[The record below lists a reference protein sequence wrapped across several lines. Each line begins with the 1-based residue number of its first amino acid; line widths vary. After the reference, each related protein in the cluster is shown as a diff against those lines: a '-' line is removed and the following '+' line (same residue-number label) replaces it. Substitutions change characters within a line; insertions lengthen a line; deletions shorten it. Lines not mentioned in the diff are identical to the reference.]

1 MSAMSLTNRH
11 LDKLASWRHRNTRD
25 FIINTSPGE
34 CRGILSPHQMTT
46 HGTVTRSSPGGAM
59 WGFRTIALVLLVVM
73 ITVVGAA
80 QTTAA
85 QNNVQQRLQ
94 DKLDIQA
101 LIVRYGTALYTLDA
115 DAYAGVFTTDA
126 ELDVTGNVRKGRQQI
141 REIVTG
147 LQRSRDEN
155 KAKGTPSAALYH
167 VISNTTIEIIKNDEA
182 RHRSYWQTVRVGPN
196 NQVNVGAI
204 GQYEDVIVKSAG
216 QWLIRSRK
224 ITPFTDGNPAP
235 AAHGRPAPVHPSPAV
250 RLQGLED
257 MEEIRTLLLDYGR
270 FLDSRDLVAYSRLFA
285 KDGEWVGGFGSARGP
300 EEILAFM
307 QKNLGTG
314 PNRGNTYHILSNFE
328 IVPDRDSA
336 TAWSRWTFVTPGADG
351 KPVISQAGRYD
362 DVLVREDGRWRFK
375 RRVASND
382 IPAPR

>member
-1 MSAMSLTNRH
+1 
-11 LDKLASWRHRNTRD
+11 
-25 FIINTSPGE
+25 
-34 CRGILSPHQMTT
+34 
-46 HGTVTRSSPGGAM
+46 M

-73 ITVVGAA
+73 ITLVGAA
-80 QTTAA
+80 QTSAA
-85 QNNVQQRLQ
+85 QDNAQQRLQ

-101 LIVRYGTALYTLDA
+101 LIVRYGTALDTLDA

-126 ELDVTGNVRKGRQQI
+126 ELDVAGNVRKGRQQI
-141 REIVTG
+141 REIVTS

-155 KAKGTPSAALYH
+155 KAKGTPSPVLYH
-167 VISNTTIEIIKNDEA
+167 VISNTAIEILNNDEA

-196 NQVNVGAI
+196 NQVTVGAI
-204 GQYEDVIVKSAG
+204 GQYEDVIVKRAG

-224 ITPFTDGNPAP
+224 ITPFTDGITAAAAQAARPAP
-235 AAHGRPAPVHPSPAV
+235 ADASPAV
-250 RLQGLED
+250 RLQRLED

-328 IVPDRDSA
+328 IATDRDSA
-336 TAWSRWTFVTPGADG
+336 TAWSRWTFITPGADG

>member
-1 MSAMSLTNRH
+1 
-11 LDKLASWRHRNTRD
+11 
-25 FIINTSPGE
+25 
-34 CRGILSPHQMTT
+34 
-46 HGTVTRSSPGGAM
+46 M

-80 QTTAA
+80 QTSAA
-85 QNNVQQRLQ
+85 QNNAQQRLQ

-101 LIVRYGTALYTLDA
+101 LIVRYGTALDTLDA

-126 ELDVTGNVRKGRQQI
+126 ELDVAGNVRKGRQQI

-147 LQRSRDEN
+147 LQRSRDES
-155 KAKGTPSAALYH
+155 KAKGTASPALYH
-167 VISNTTIEIIKNDEA
+167 VISNTAIEILNNDEA

-196 NQVNVGAI
+196 NQVTVGAI
-204 GQYEDVIVKSAG
+204 GQYEDVIVKRSG

-224 ITPFTDGNPAP
+224 ITPFTDGSTAAAVQAARPAP
-235 AAHGRPAPVHPSPAV
+235 ADASPAV
-250 RLQGLED
+250 RLQRLED

-314 PNRGNTYHILSNFE
+314 SNRGNTYHILSNFE
-328 IVPDRDSA
+328 IVVDRDRA
-336 TAWSRWTFVTPGADG
+336 TAWSRWTFITPSADG

-382 IPAPR
+382 IPAPK

>member
-1 MSAMSLTNRH
+1 ML
-11 LDKLASWRHRNTRD
+11 
-25 FIINTSPGE
+25 
-34 CRGILSPHQMTT
+34 
-46 HGTVTRSSPGGAM
+46 
-59 WGFRTIALVLLVVM
+59 GFRTIASVLLVFL

-80 QTTAA
+80 QT
-85 QNNVQQRLQ
+85 QQKLQ
-94 DKLDIQA
+94 DKLAIQA
-101 LIVRYGTALYTLDA
+101 LIVRYGTALDTLDA

-126 ELDVTGNVRKGRQQI
+126 ELDVAGNVRKGRQQI

-147 LQRSRDEN
+147 LQRTRDDN
-155 KAKGTPSAALYH
+155 KAKGTPSPALYH
-167 VISNTTIEIIKNDEA
+167 VISNTMIDVLSSDEA

-196 NQVNVGAI
+196 NQVTVGAM
-204 GQYEDVIVKSAG
+204 GQYEDVIVKRSG

-224 ITPFTDGNPAP
+224 ITPFTGGAP
-235 AAHGRPAPVHPSPAV
+235 AAADTSAAA
-250 RLQGLED
+250 RLQRLDD

-270 FLDSRDLVAYSRLFA
+270 FLDARDLAAYSHLFA

-300 EEILAFM
+300 AEILAFM

-328 IVPDRDSA
+328 ITVDRDTA
-336 TAWSRWTFVTPGADG
+336 TAWSRWTFITPAADG

-362 DVLVREDGRWRFK
+362 DVLVREDGRWKFK

-382 IPAPR
+382 IPVAPK

>member
-1 MSAMSLTNRH
+1 
-11 LDKLASWRHRNTRD
+11 
-25 FIINTSPGE
+25 
-34 CRGILSPHQMTT
+34 
-46 HGTVTRSSPGGAM
+46 M

-73 ITVVGAA
+73 IRVVGTA
-80 QTTAA
+80 QTTAVE
-85 QNNVQQRLQ
+85 NNAQQRLQ
-94 DKLDIQA
+94 DKLDIQT
-101 LIVRYGTALYTLDA
+101 LILRYGTALDTLDA

-126 ELDVTGNVRKGRQQI
+126 ELDVAGNVRKGRQQI

-147 LQRSRDEN
+147 LQRNRDEN
-155 KAKGTPSAALYH
+155 KAKGTPSPALYH
-167 VISNTTIEIIKNDEA
+167 VISNTAIDILSKDDA
-182 RHRSYWQTVRVGPN
+182 RHHSYWQTVRVGPN
-196 NQVNVGAI
+196 NQITVGAI
-204 GQYEDVIVKSAG
+204 GQYEDVIVKRAG

-224 ITPFTDGNPAP
+224 ITPFTDGNTAAAAQAARPP
-235 AAHGRPAPVHPSPAV
+235 AADASPAV
-250 RLQGLED
+250 RLQRLED

-328 IVPDRDSA
+328 IAVDRDSA
-336 TAWSRWTFVTPGADG
+336 TAWSRWTFIRPGPDG

-362 DVLVREDGRWRFK
+362 DILVREDGRWRFK
-375 RRVASND
+375 RRAASND
-382 IPAPR
+382 IPTPR